1 MVDIQTAEA
10 SRLSDSVLIR
20 SLLCMVPALVS
31 WLAEWDIPEYSQLSA
46 QLGLCYL

>member
-10 SRLSDSVLIR
+10 SRLSDTVLIR
-20 SLLCMVPALVS
+20 SLLCMVPLVS

-46 QLGLCYL
+46 QLELCYL